1 MKPVLGL
8 LAALAL
14 AACAG
19 GTDNAAAPAGGG
31 LVASLTRLVPGAAAR
46 APAPD
51 AAAVAAAGQPT
62 IVALVEATRAAGTLA
77 PFGSNGTHETWRSA
91 DGVGVTFDRGILFAT
106 RGLGADLLTAETA
119 PVLAA
124 WPSGTYPRTVRH
136 LDGENRV
143 VATRLSCTLS
153 DMGRTEIAVAG
164 TPRAVRH
171 GVEVCTA
178 AGLAEI
184 RNDYWREGDTM
195 RQSRQWISPA
205 LGHVTLQRITD

>member
-19 GTDNAAAPAGGG
+19 GTDRATAPAG

-51 AAAVAAAGQPT
+51 AATVAAAGQPT

-77 PFGSNGTHETWRSA
+77 PLGSNGTHETWRSA
-91 DGVGVTFDRGILFAT
+91 DGVGLTFDRGVLFAT

-124 WPSGTYPRTVRH
+124 WPSGTYARTLRH
-136 LDGENRV
+136 LDGENRII
-143 VATRLSCTLS
+143 ATRLSCTLS
-153 DMGRTEIAVAG
+153 DMGGAEIAVAG
-164 TPRAVRH
+164 TPRPVRH

-178 AGLAEI
+178 PGLPDI

-205 LGHVTLQRITD
+205 LGHVTLQRLTD